1 MAAPVNRRFSARFRA
16 PRPVA
21 AQARALTIHI
31 AFSRKRHHGIKYPQ
45 QRLCRHGRAR
55 HGLPRQVSVR
65 RHGVR
70 RGMVRPYGVLP
81 G

>member
-1 MAAPVNRRFSARFRA
+1 MAALATV
-16 PRPVA
+16 
-21 AQARALTIHI
+21 
-31 AFSRKRHHGIKYPQ
+31 
-45 QRLCRHGRAR
+45 
-55 HGLPRQVSVR
+55 LPRQVSVR

>member
-1 MAAPVNRRFSARFRA
+1 ME
-16 PRPVA
+16 
-21 AQARALTIHI
+21 
-31 AFSRKRHHGIKYPQ
+31 IKYPQ

-81 G
+81 ADAAEAALHLRGD